1 MCSMG
6 VVVEFALREQLK
18 RESTSNE
25 IETPEEDK
33 ANPVDGEVEFYFH
46 VSFKDYNWRH
56 GPIQ

>member
-1 MCSMG
+1 MCDMG

-46 VSFKDYNWRH
+46 VSLKDYNCQHSR
-56 GPIQ
+56 

>member
-1 MCSMG
+1 MCDMG

-33 ANPVDGEVEFYFH
+33 ANPVD
-46 VSFKDYNWRH
+46 VSLKDYNW
-56 GPIQ
+56 

>member
-1 MCSMG
+1 MCDMG

-33 ANPVDGEVEFYFH
+33 ANSVDGEVEFYFH
-46 VSFKDYNWRH
+46 VSLKDYNCQHSR
-56 GPIQ
+56 